1 MLMKSMVY
9 PSRSEELANALTHG
23 AGLLASLAAL
33 PFLVVAASRGGD
45 LLQVVGAA
53 VFGTTL
59 ILLYGSSVAYHAV
72 APSPVKRLLRRI
84 DHSAIYLLIA
94 GTYTPFALGPLRGAW
109 GWSLLGAVWTMA
121 VIGVAIKSGR
131 RFGGGRVSTALYLG
145 MGWFAVVAA
154 GPLIER
160 VGWSGV
166 QWLLAGGLAYTGG
179 VVFYATD
186 HRIRYGHAVWHLF
199 VLAGSALHVVAVL
212 YHATTGPV
220 A

>member
-1 MLMKSMVY
+1 MQY
-9 PSRSEELANALTHG
+9 PSRPEEWANGLTHG

-33 PFLVVAASRGGD
+33 PVLVLGASRSGD

-59 ILLYGSSVAYHAV
+59 ILLYGASVAYHLV
-72 APSPVKRLLRRI
+72 APSPTKLLLRRI

-109 GWSLLGAVWTMA
+109 GWALLGAIWSMA
-121 VIGVAIKSGR
+121 ALGVGIKSGR
-131 RFGGGRVSTALYLG
+131 RFGGGRLSTALYIG
-145 MGWFAVVAA
+145 MGWFAIVAI

-166 QWLLAGGLAYTGG
+166 QWLFAGGLAYTGG
-179 VVFYATD
+179 VAFYATD
-186 HRIRYGHAVWHLF
+186 RRVRFGHAVWHLF

-212 YHATTGPV
+212 NHSAFRPV
-220 A
+220 G

>member
-1 MLMKSMVY
+1 MTSMQY
-9 PSRSEELANALTHG
+9 PSRSEEWANALTHG

-33 PFLVVAASRGGD
+33 PFLVLGASRTGD
-45 LLQVVGAA
+45 MLQVIGAA

-59 ILLYGSSVAYHAV
+59 ILLYGASVAYHAV
-72 APSPVKRLLRRI
+72 SPSPRKLLLRRL

-109 GWSLLGAVWTMA
+109 GWTLLVAVWSMA
-121 VIGVAIKSGR
+121 AVGVGIKSVR
-131 RFGGGRVSTALYLG
+131 RFGGGRLSTALYIG
-145 MGWFAVVAA
+145 MGWFAVVAI
-154 GPLIER
+154 GPLIDR
-160 VGWSGV
+160 VGWSGL

-186 HRIRYGHAVWHLF
+186 HRVKFGHAVWHLF
-199 VLAGSALHVVAVL
+199 VLAGSVLHVVAVL
-212 YHATTGPV
+212 NHSALSPV